1 MRFLVSCR
9 GINGNKKE
17 YPYHQL
23 FKNKG
28 DILEWFNCKYREY
41 SDLGYSRFEWLIFDF
56 ETADVY
62 YDGISCL
69 KEVSFIEA
77 ILNLEPMSRFL
88 KIRNG
93 D

>member
-1 MRFLVSCR
+1 MRYLASCR

-17 YPYHQL
+17 YPYHEV

-28 DILEWFNCKYREY
+28 DILAWFNAKYREY
-41 SDLGYSRFEWLIFDF
+41 CDVGFTRFEWVIFDF
-56 ETADVY
+56 ESCDFY

-69 KEVSFIEA
+69 KETSFIEN
-77 ILNLEPMSRFL
+77 IIDLEPMSRFI
-88 KIRNG
+88 KVRN